1 MQFQNLNLESVLKE
15 LPLHDYQMEFHH
27 LGKEVGKALDQNPL
41 LPGVILTRAGE
52 LGGMI
57 SRHRFLHQMSRPYS
71 LELFMKRSLEILYPF
86 VCTDFAVYPGTA
98 SIVSVAQE
106 TLQRSPELLYE
117 PIVVEL
123 EPKVYRLLD
132 FHQLLVAHA
141 QIHQLAQQVIREKTE
156 AQVIQTEKMASLGRI
171 IASVAHEILNPVNFI
186 SGNLNYLGNYS
197 QDLITLLDAYEAEN
211 PNPSDHIAKLKDQV
225 GLEFVLQDLPRIID
239 SMKMG
244 SERLKN
250 IVNGLRNFSHMN
262 ESDRKSI
269 DIHQCID
276 NTLLILNSRIKGQI
290 EIVKN
295 YGNLPLVNCYS
306 GQLNQVF
313 MNIISNAIDAL
324 LEKFEEQKLSPA
336 EMLVALKN
344 ADHYPTWQPKI
355 TLTTVIQPAIAD
367 TPAIV
372 SVKIADN
379 GSGIPLEIQSQI
391 FESFFTTKPMGK
403 GTGLGLAISRQIV
416 VDKHGGSLNL
426 KSEVGAGTE
435 FEICIPLPKN

>member
-1 MQFQNLNLESVLKE
+1 
-15 LPLHDYQMEFHH
+15 
-27 LGKEVGKALDQNPL
+27 
-41 LPGVILTRAGE
+41 
-52 LGGMI
+52 
-57 SRHRFLHQMSRPYS
+57 
-71 LELFMKRSLEILYPF
+71 
-86 VCTDFAVYPGTA
+86 
-98 SIVSVAQE
+98 
-106 TLQRSPELLYE
+106 
-117 PIVVEL
+117 
-123 EPKVYRLLD
+123 
-132 FHQLLVAHA
+132 
-141 QIHQLAQQVIREKTE
+141 
-156 AQVIQTEKMASLGRI
+156 
-171 IASVAHEILNPVNFI
+171 
-186 SGNLNYLGNYS
+186 
-197 QDLITLLDAYEAEN
+197 
-211 PNPSDHIAKLKDQV
+211 
-225 GLEFVLQDLPRIID
+225 
-239 SMKMG
+239 
-244 SERLKN
+244 
-250 IVNGLRNFSHMN
+250 
-262 ESDRKSI
+262 
-269 DIHQCID
+269 
-276 NTLLILNSRIKGQI
+276 LNSRIKGQI

>member
-1 MQFQNLNLESVLKE
+1 MPFQNLNLESVLKE
-15 LPLHDYQMEFHH
+15 LPLQDYQVELHH
-27 LGKEVGKALDQNPL
+27 LGKEVARALDQNPL
-41 LPGVILTRAGE
+41 LPGVILTKAGE
-52 LGGMI
+52 LVGMI
-57 SRHRFLHQMSRPYS
+57 SRRRFLQQMSRPYS
-71 LELFMKRSLEILYPF
+71 LELFMKRSLEVLYPF
-86 VCTDFAVYPGTA
+86 VRTEIVIYSGNA
-98 SIVSVAQE
+98 SIVSIAHE
-106 TLQRSPELLYE
+106 ALQRSPELLYE
-117 PIVVEL
+117 PIVVEI
-123 EPKVYRLLD
+123 EPQVYRLLD

-186 SGNLNYLGNYS
+186 SGNLNYLGSYS
-197 QDLITLLDAYEAEN
+197 QDLIDLLTAYEQEN
-211 PNPSDHIAKLKDQV
+211 PHPSDTIAKLRDKI

-239 SMKMG
+239 SVKMG

-262 ESDRKSI
+262 ESDRKLI

-295 YGNLPLVNCYS
+295 YGTLPLINCYS

-324 LEKFEEQKLSPA
+324 VDKLEQQKLSPA
-336 EMLVALKN
+336 ELLVALKTAN
-344 ADHYPTWQPKI
+344 PQPLWQPQI
-355 TLTTVIQPAIAD
+355 TITTSVKMAIAD
-367 TPAIV
+367 TPAQVIIC
-372 SVKIADN
+372 IADN
-379 GSGIPLEIQSQI
+379 GPGIPADIRTQI
-391 FESFFTTKPMGK
+391 FETFFTTKPVGK

-416 VDKHGGSLNL
+416 VDKHGGTLHVETEMG
-426 KSEVGAGTE
+426 KGTE
-435 FEICIPLPKN
+435 FEICIPL